1 MNKARL
7 FGHVSMYSRI
17 VWFVPRCQWRDSVIH
32 LHHLNETT
40 LYTPLCTH
48 FSWCSSTGHST
59 AAFSL
64 FFVVGRSLICI
75 EREDTHKFSI
85 FSFGVFLLDKLTPQV
100 GLSLNSTLHCYILQ
114 YSTLHYTTLR
124 HLHCISVVS
133 MPPKITTAQKRLLR
147 ELRELNENPT
157 EGIVACPISE
167 NDLFHWKC
175 LITGPTDTPYEFG
188 VFEATLDFPS
198 DYPLSP
204 PKMKFVTPILHPN
217 VYKDGTVCISI
228 LHASGNDPLNY
239 EPANERWG
247 PLQSIEKIL
256 LSVSSMIADPN
267 PNSPANVDAAKLWR
281 SNRDKYDEIVRQQVR
296 HSLQL

>member
-1 MNKARL
+1 
-7 FGHVSMYSRI
+7 
-17 VWFVPRCQWRDSVIH
+17 
-32 LHHLNETT
+32 
-40 LYTPLCTH
+40 
-48 FSWCSSTGHST
+48 
-59 AAFSL
+59 
-64 FFVVGRSLICI
+64 
-75 EREDTHKFSI
+75 
-85 FSFGVFLLDKLTPQV
+85 
-100 GLSLNSTLHCYILQ
+100 
-114 YSTLHYTTLR
+114 
-124 HLHCISVVS
+124 